1 MDAQTR
7 APAER
12 AARVSEFVADRIRA
26 AEQERKDFAERNW
39 VEPGEPLDVVELLGL
54 DPSQL
59 EAWREEARKGHIAH
73 VESVKSRLKNFGVGS
88 VPKRTSLFP
97 LDVRPDKAS
106 LPICLSK
113 PDSIEFSPGVNGVG
127 DLATSSMQLEYS
139 STGVGGHFG
148 LQASPSVPPH
158 FARFWYGFDPPAGGT
173 LVVLGALS
181 ILGALSAYKHSS
193 SSFVRFLL
201 KNPALTPGMHAEVW
215 VDVVLRVH
223 QAGPFFVQTA
233 RVPYA
238 RHESPQQWNVSEIR
252 ILTEYTKTAL
262 LSAQIAPD
270 EPVAIELGVEF
281 QAIGRS
287 DFCGADVSF
296 SNPGVVAEALCLNLL
311 PAENI
316 L

>member
-1 MDAQTR
+1 MDTKTR
-7 APAER
+7 SPAER
-12 AARVSEFVADRIRA
+12 AARVSEFVADRIRVS
-26 AEQERKDFAERNW
+26 EQERTDFAERNW

-127 DLATSSMQLEYS
+127 DLATASMQFEYS

-148 LQASPSVPPH
+148 VEATPVTEPHTAS
-158 FARFWYGFDPPAGGT
+158 FWYGLDPPAGGT
-173 LVVLGALS
+173 LVVLGALRAK
-181 ILGALSAYKHSS
+181 GFLSTHEYSS
-193 SSFVRFLL
+193 SPLLRFLAGQGL
-201 KNPALTPGMHAEVW
+201 VGRALRARAWVGMY
-215 VDVVLRVH
+215 LRVH
-223 QAGPFFVQTA
+223 QPAPFFVQTV
-233 RVPYA
+233 RVPIERVEEPPGLFLGTGRFFTGQVFSA
-238 RHESPQQWNVSEIR
+238 V
-252 ILTEYTKTAL
+252 

-270 EPVAIELGVEF
+270 KPVAIEMGVEF
-281 QAIGRS
+281 DAEGRS

-296 SNPGVVAEALCLNLL
+296 TNPGVVAEALCLNLL
-311 PAENI
+311 PADII